1 MTEQYTGDDAPV
13 PAEMAAGDESAGA
26 QLRGAREARGLSVEQ
41 VAAETRIPIRH
52 IDMIERDAFQE
63 LPARIYAVGFS
74 RTYARMLELD
84 PDAVVAQVRTQLDAQ
99 PPAEQPRPA
108 TFEPGDPAR
117 VPSRGLFWFAILGG
131 IGVIALIFFFMRT
144 MFVPAAQLPSLVE
157 QQAVEDAALAA
168 QQAAAGIPAAPPADA
183 PSGPVVF
190 TALEEGIWVKFYDG
204 AGRQL
209 MQKQMALGE
218 SYTVPEDAA
227 GPQLWTGRP
236 DALSITIGGRDVPPL
251 AEGQRIMRDVA
262 IDAETLLARGDD
274 GPAAA
279 PAPASPTG

>member
-1 MTEQYTGDDAPV
+1 MTEQYTGDEGPV
-13 PAEMAAGDESAGA
+13 PAEMEAGGESVGA
-26 QLRGAREARGLSVEQ
+26 QLREAREARGLSVEQ

-84 PDAVVAQVRTQLDAQ
+84 PDAVVARVRAQLDAQ
-99 PPAEQPRPA
+99 PPVEQPRPA

-131 IGVIALIFFFMRT
+131 AGVIALIFFFMRT

-168 QQAAAGIPAAPPADA
+168 QQAAAGTPSAPAADA

-190 TALEEGIWVKFYDG
+190 TSLEEGIWVKFYDG

-251 AEGQRIMRDVA
+251 AAEQRIMRDVA

-274 GPAAA
+274 GAASA